1 MTVADQDSRA
11 VDAALGSTC
20 DPRAVLISPPRTGS
34 TAVARML
41 WQHPAFRYH
50 CHEPFEAM
58 YWGDKGFE
66 SAADVL
72 LHPMEVSSGARVPL
86 GERPA
91 PGGLLIKEMSFQL
104 AAEQFSY
111 LAGLATLPVVFVIR
125 DPRLSTTSR
134 LRIVR
139 ELYDAATFP
148 PFESGWPSL
157 REQVTAC
164 RTNGIPYVL
173 VDCDDLRADPEG
185 FAAELQAACGL
196 AVTPELHS
204 WAPRPELTLC
214 SPEVGALMSD
224 ARKADDPFYR
234 RVLSSQGI
242 QPVDHTDWERESR
255 LISAAGLTGHVES
268 WSEIYFELRDDPAL
282 VAPQP

>member
-1 MTVADQDSRA
+1 MTVADQDSRV
-11 VDAALGSTC
+11 VDAALGATC
-20 DPRAVLISPPRTGS
+20 DPRAVLVSPPRTGS

-72 LHPMEVSSGARVPL
+72 LNPMEVASGARVPL
-86 GERPA
+86 GGGAGR
-91 PGGLLIKEMSFQL
+91 GGLLIKEMSFQL
-104 AAEQFSY
+104 TAEQFAY
-111 LAGLATLPVVFVIR
+111 LADLATLPVVFVIR

-139 ELYDAATFP
+139 ELYDAPTFP

-157 REQVTAC
+157 RDQVTAC
-164 RTNGIPYVL
+164 RARGVPHLL
-173 VDCDDLRADPEG
+173 VDCDDLRADPAG
-185 FAAELQAACGL
+185 FALALQEACGL
-196 AVTPELHS
+196 PVRPGLHS
-204 WAPRPELTLC
+204 WAPRPELALC

-234 RVLSSQGI
+234 RVLSSRGV
-242 QPVDHTDWERESR
+242 QPVDRTDWDRESR
-255 LISAAGLTGHVES
+255 LISDAGLTGHVES

-282 VAPQP
+282 VAPRR